1 MRHIYSFKI
10 LLLSL
15 ILFNSCSKEK
25 DELVLETKEY
35 FNPEVN
41 EPQNFIYA
49 NRGEH
54 LIKLNRY
61 NGEIDTVLQ
70 NTGSVFSIEKS
81 PDGVNLAFINYAK
94 DSIYVY
100 ELASNNL
107 QRFERQSISNL
118 VWNYN
123 SATLFGYDVSSNSLV
138 TIYGN
143 ETINLGLN
151 SSANIYSIDIAGPQS
166 FAVAYT
172 QWPISSGY
180 VFKVVE
186 AGTQVFLENSNFYSF
201 LSIKYTKDLKKIY
214 AASSVDELY
223 KFTINTNIL
232 NRVDL
237 YSSYEWDSFSYSS
250 ERNEFA
256 VIQEDGFTNDNSLI
270 IFKESAIDE
279 GISAKAFESTNFNDY
294 EW

>member
-81 PDGVNLAFINYAK
+81 PDGVNLAFIN
-94 DSIYVY
+94 
-100 ELASNNL
+100 
-107 QRFERQSISNL
+107 
-118 VWNYN
+118 
-123 SATLFGYDVSSNSLV
+123 
-138 TIYGN
+138 
-143 ETINLGLN
+143 
-151 SSANIYSIDIAGPQS
+151 
-166 FAVAYT
+166 
-172 QWPISSGY
+172 
-180 VFKVVE
+180 
-186 AGTQVFLENSNFYSF
+186 
-201 LSIKYTKDLKKIY
+201 
-214 AASSVDELY
+214 
-223 KFTINTNIL
+223 
-232 NRVDL
+232 
-237 YSSYEWDSFSYSS
+237 
-250 ERNEFA
+250 
-256 VIQEDGFTNDNSLI
+256 
-270 IFKESAIDE
+270 
-279 GISAKAFESTNFNDY
+279 
-294 EW
+294 